1 MKKSLSGLLYL
12 LCFGIVSIVVS
23 TTAYATNGMNMEGYG
38 PIATGM
44 GGASMAYDNGTAA
57 LMNNPATLGL
67 MPQGDRLDVALGF
80 LGPNVKATCEVGPCA
95 GQTAASSGSAYY
107 MPALGWVRKSGQFSY
122 GIGMFGQGGMGTEYS
137 GDSFMAAGSGEK
149 VRSEVSMGRVLV
161 PFAYEVNKDLSIAAT
176 ADFVWVGMDLKMALS
191 GAQFLDMAGSFGGSE
206 KYGSVSGSM
215 MTAFGNAVQGGM
227 ISDPYTHDA
236 TGAVTGYSGNPS
248 PVNWGRFDFSDESNM
263 TGKAKGTGFAGKIGG
278 TYKVS
283 DVLTIGAAYH
293 SKTAMSD
300 LETNGA
306 KVSFNANVDTGLSQG
321 QAATGVY
328 VPATIPVTG
337 KIEVKDFEWPQMA
350 GIGMAYQ
357 VMDNLMIVADYKWIN
372 WADVMKNFK
381 MTFTADATQTGLA
394 QGFAGTEL
402 DATLFQKWKDQHV
415 IMIGAAYKVS
425 PEWVLRAGLNYA
437 NNPIP
442 DTYLNALFPAIEK
455 SHIMIGAGYMISK
468 ASSVDASFTYAPE
481 VKQTSDSGV
490 TSTHSQTNAQA
501 MYSYRF

>member
-1 MKKSLSGLLYL
+1 
-12 LCFGIVSIVVS
+12 
-23 TTAYATNGMNMEGYG
+23 
-38 PIATGM
+38 
-44 GGASMAYDNGTAA
+44 
-57 LMNNPATLGL
+57 
-67 MPQGDRLDVALGF
+67 
-80 LGPNVKATCEVGPCA
+80 
-95 GQTAASSGSAYY
+95 
-107 MPALGWVRKSGQFSY
+107 
-122 GIGMFGQGGMGTEYS
+122 
-137 GDSFMAAGSGEK
+137 
-149 VRSEVSMGRVLV
+149 
-161 PFAYEVNKDLSIAAT
+161 
-176 ADFVWVGMDLKMALS
+176 
-191 GAQFLDMAGSFGGSE
+191 
-206 KYGSVSGSM
+206 
-215 MTAFGNAVQGGM
+215 
-227 ISDPYTHDA
+227 
-236 TGAVTGYSGNPS
+236 
-248 PVNWGRFDFSDESNM
+248 
-263 TGKAKGTGFAGKIGG
+263 
-278 TYKVS
+278 
-283 DVLTIGAAYH
+283 
-293 SKTAMSD
+293 MSD
-300 LETNGA
+300 LETDGGR
-306 KVSFNANVDTGLSQG
+306 VSFNANVDTGLSQG

-328 VPATIPVTG
+328 VPATIPLTG

-381 MTFTADATQTGLA
+381 LTFTADSTQAGLA

-455 SHIMIGAGYMISK
+455 THIMIGAGYMISK

-490 TSTHSQTNAQA
+490 TSTHSQTNAQV